1 MISSVAVLLDIPV
14 MITFYMKWLK
24 FCARKC

>member
-1 MISSVAVLLDIPV
+1 MVSSVVVLLDIPV

-24 FCARKC
+24 FCAREC